1 MIEAVYNNII
11 LGLEM
16 SSTYRNSV
24 SYKSDEEGVSHG
36 VAVIGVSHGAAGA
49 VVAHDRQLGGIMAT
63 NWP

>member
-36 VAVIGVSHGAAGA
+36 VAVIGVSHGA